1 MPASYK
7 EGIALLSIVFAQ
19 CAFASDWPAWRG
31 PDDTG
36 AAREKAVAT
45 SWSPDGENVL
55 WKSDI
60 GGRTTPIVLGGRM
73 YFLAP
78 VGEGIGTQ
86 ERVVCLDAATGKLV
100 WENRFNVYLTDVV
113 ENRVGWTAMAGDPET
128 GNVYAHAT
136 GGELFAFDRDGKLL
150 WKRSLTEEF
159 GRISGYGGR
168 LYSPVVD
175 EDRVIIGMNC
185 AVWGGYAKGGHRFIA
200 FDKRTGEVIW
210 FVEPGGAPLDTTYA
224 TPVVAVIGGV
234 RQLICPCADGF
245 VYGLKSRTGERLWA
259 FQSSRRPLNTSPVV
273 DGNLVYV
280 THSEENIDNT
290 VMGRTVCIDVTKLVA
305 PPAPKPTEGPKPT
318 DAAKPTD
325 AGKPTGGAKPSE
337 AAKPTEGGKPAETDK
352 PAGGAPPPPQGAKP
366 VEPQKPAEA
375 PKPPD
380 VPRAT
385 EVWRADGV
393 DAGYCSP
400 ALANGRLYV
409 VDNSATLYAF
419 DSKTGE
425 QKWKQRLGRVGKGS
439 PVVTADGVIYYGEQN
454 GYVWILKDE
463 GDKCAVLDKEQLKP
477 VNNQVDEVFGSPAVV
492 DGHVFLMTRY
502 ATYALGAKHEPA
514 TSSVDAGKDAAAQKD
529 AVRLRLLPAEVS
541 LQPGE
546 TLQFKTNAKEL
557 QLAPKEGEPFF
568 KVNGVKGT
576 INDGGL
582 LTIAKDNV
590 FSAGTVVCPAGNATA
605 RVRVSPN
612 PPFKFDFESVAVDGV
627 PPGWIGVGGKSKV
640 VEMGGGKVL
649 MKLAEQPSAPMMRMR
664 AYMTPPIAGGY
675 TMAADMMS
683 TLKPPTT
690 KADIGL
696 INSRYRLLLMGELN
710 VLRIDSWDTMPRVLH
725 DVPLN
730 WKEGIWMR
738 MKFQVQIADK
748 SGGGQ
753 EAHLRG
759 KVWATDEPEPKDWMI
774 EFTDPYPN
782 TEGSPG
788 PYAYS
793 NGTTPKSK
801 GAEVYFDN
809 IEVTKNE

>member
-1 MPASYK
+1 MNRTLRLHVLLLVGLIASS
-7 EGIALLSIVFAQ
+7 ARA
-19 CAFASDWPAWRG
+19 ASDWPAWRG
-31 PDDTG
+31 PDDNG
-36 AAREKAVAT
+36 AAREKAVVT
-45 SWSPDGENVL
+45 SWSPDGENIL

-60 GGRTTPIVLGGRM
+60 GGRTTPIIMGGRM
-73 YFLAP
+73 VFLAP
-78 VGEGIGTQ
+78 VGEGISTQ
-86 ERVVCLDAATGKLV
+86 ERVVCLDAATGKPV
-100 WENRFNVYLTDVV
+100 WERRFNVYLTDVV

-136 GGELFAFDRDGKLL
+136 GGELFAFDRDGKPL

-185 AVWGGYAKGGHRFIA
+185 AVWGNYAKGGHRFIA
-200 FDKRTGEVIW
+200 FDKRTGEVVW

-224 TPVVAVIGGV
+224 TPVVAAIGGV
-234 RQLICPCADGF
+234 RQLICPGADGF
-245 VYGLKSRTGERLWA
+245 VYGLNARTGARLWA
-259 FQSSRRPLNTSPVV
+259 FRASKRPLNTSPVA
-273 DGNLVYV
+273 DGSLVYV
-280 THSEENIDNT
+280 THSEENVDT
-290 VMGRTVCIDVTKLVA
+290 TTMGRAVCFDASKLT
-305 PPAPKPTEGPKPT
+305 PPAKEG
-318 DAAKPTD
+318 D
-325 AGKPTGGAKPSE
+325 PSL
-337 AAKPTEGGKPAETDK
+337 
-352 PAGGAPPPPQGAKP
+352 
-366 VEPQKPAEA
+366 
-375 PKPPD
+375 
-380 VPRAT
+380 AT
-385 EVWRADGV
+385 EVWRADGL

-400 ALANGRLYV
+400 ALANGKLYV
-409 VDNSATLYAF
+409 VDNSATLYAL
-419 DSKTGE
+419 DAKTGE
-425 QKWKQRLGRVGKGS
+425 QQWKQRLGRVGKGS

-477 VNNQVDEVFGSPAVV
+477 VNSLVDEVFGSPAVV

-502 ATYALGAKHEPA
+502 ATYALGAKREPT
-514 TSSVDAGKDAAAQKD
+514 TSSVDAGHAGKDAPTQKD
-529 AVRLRLLPAEVS
+529 APRLRLLPAEVS
-541 LQPGE
+541 LQPGD
-546 TLQFKTNAKEL
+546 TLQFKTNVKEL
-557 QLAPKEGEPFF
+557 QLAPKEGETLF
-568 KVNGVKGT
+568 KVTGVKGA
-576 INDGGL
+576 ISDDGL

-590 FSAGTVVCPAGNATA
+590 FSAGTVACPAGNATA
-605 RVRVSPN
+605 RVRVSPK
-612 PPFKFDFESVAVDGV
+612 PPFKFDFESVAVDAV

-675 TMAADMMS
+675 TIAADMMS

-710 VLRIDSWDTMPRVLH
+710 LLRIDSWDTMPRVLH

-730 WKEGIWMR
+730 WKEGIWHR
-738 MKFQVQIADK
+738 MKFQVQLADK

-809 IEVTKNE
+809 IEVTNNE